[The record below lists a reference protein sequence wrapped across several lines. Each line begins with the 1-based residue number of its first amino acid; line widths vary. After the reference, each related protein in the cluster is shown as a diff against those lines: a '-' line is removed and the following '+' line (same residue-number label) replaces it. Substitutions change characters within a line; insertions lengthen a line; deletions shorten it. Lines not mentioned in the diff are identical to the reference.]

1 MRARRL
7 IIALAVSAAAFAAA
21 QAAFAGTDFL
31 ASYENKRL
39 PKIKPPKVEVRVL
52 DNGMRL
58 YLLEDHTIPVV
69 KIGATIKAGSIYDPP
84 DKVGLATLA
93 GMLMRSG
100 GAGEMGP
107 EEFDRALDDLGAEL
121 SFGIGHEMGTAS
133 LEVLS
138 GDLDEGV
145 GLLFDMVFRPSFD
158 EKRLAVSKQKLLE
171 SLRRQDDDP
180 QSLAEYRY
188 RQLVYGKSSPWARRP
203 DGASIAR
210 ISAGDIK
217 DFHARYFRTDNV
229 ILAAAGDFEESDL
242 IEAVKRLVADAPRGG
257 VSFPKIEPV
266 TLRYESRFEGVQRDL
281 TQAFVRMGHLSIK
294 RWNPD
299 KYALFIADDV
309 LGASGF
315 MSRLVKDVR
324 AKRGMAYSI
333 WSSLSIGTDYGLF
346 TVGVNTKAANA
357 DRVIA
362 IVREHLE
369 RITSGDITEE
379 ELELAK
385 QSILARLIFEF
396 DMPFKVV
403 NQQARFYFYGYP
415 EDYWRVYRDS
425 IAATTLSEV
434 KAAAKKYIKP
444 GDLEVLIVG
453 PATAIRKGG

>member
-1 MRARRL
+1 MRVNRI
-7 IIALAVSAAAFAAA
+7 IIALAVAVASLAAA
-21 QAAFAGTDFL
+21 QTAFAGSDFL
-31 ASYENKRL
+31 APYENKRL
-39 PKIKPPKVEVRVL
+39 PKIKPPKVKVHVL

-69 KIGATIKAGSIYDPP
+69 KIGATVKAGSIYDPP

-100 GAGEMGP
+100 GAGGMGP

-121 SFGIGHEMGTAS
+121 SSGIGHEMGTAS

-138 GDLDEGV
+138 GDLEKGA
-145 GLLFDMVFRPSFD
+145 GLLFDMVFRPRFD
-158 EKRLAVSKQKLLE
+158 EKRLAVAKQKVLE

-203 DGASIAR
+203 DEASIAR
-210 ISAGDIK
+210 VGAGDIR
-217 DFHARYFRTDNV
+217 DFHARYFKTDNM
-229 ILAAAGDFEESDL
+229 IIAAAGDFKERDL
-242 IEAVKRLVADAPRGG
+242 METVKRLTAAAPKGD
-257 VSFPKIEPV
+257 VSFPKVEPV
-266 TLRYESRFEGVQRDL
+266 ELQYESRFEGVRRDL

-357 DRVIA
+357 GQVTA
-362 IVREHLE
+362 IVRQHLE
-369 RITSGDITEE
+369 RLASGGVTEE

-415 EDYWRVYRDS
+415 EDYWKVYRDR
-425 IAATTLSEV
+425 IAATTLAEV
-434 KAAAKKYIKP
+434 KAAAEKYIKP

-453 PATAIRKGG
+453 PAAAIGKGG